1 MIDSSALSALFDSV
15 TFGHFGAVGL
25 DEGWRCWEVGAGGSW
40 VPARL
45 ASVVGPRGHVLAT
58 DIDTAW
64 LEEEQLAGV
73 EIRTHDVAT
82 DDPRLAASTSSTP
95 ASCSFTCRGGPRRC
109 AGWRRRCVPGG
120 GW

>member
-1 MIDSSALSALFDSV
+1 MSTHPYLLTNAAAQAGDRFSALSALFDSV

-73 EIRTHDVAT
+73 EIRTA
-82 DDPRLAASTSSTP
+82 
-95 ASCSFTCRGGPRRC
+95 
-109 AGWRRRCVPGG
+109 RRRYR
-120 GW
+120 